1 MTICRTR
8 RGPAALAAGLTLGAT
23 VVAGNAAAG
32 GTAPPTA
39 ELPDLSG
46 ETVVVSTFP
55 FGVEQFEE
63 VFVVPFEEAT
73 GATVEIESGSNA
85 DRLTQLQLNEG
96 DTGVDVMLI
105 SDFFAAVGQEDD
117 LFQGFGPDEVPN
129 LAEIQEFA
137 VDEAYLGPAYT
148 YQLNGILYRTDQ
160 LDADEASNW
169 DVFGNDEYAGRLALP
184 DIAVTAGQLTV
195 SGIAAQYG
203 SDPYDVDTA
212 FATMSEWSDGI
223 LQFYSSSTETTNL
236 MVQGE
241 IYAAPVINA
250 FASGLV
256 EAGEPISWVPPTEG
270 RFMAT
275 NRLMVPSGAPNLE
288 GAYAFMDYALSAEAQ
303 AANADAIG
311 DLPVHPDVEPPATM
325 AELAGDAASD
335 PIGAGYQTLDPE
347 TIVANRAEWVE
358 RFAREVVG

>member
-1 MTICRTR
+1 MTLHKPRCGR
-8 RGPAALAAGLTLGAT
+8 AALAAGLALGAT
-23 VVAGNAAAG
+23 VVAGNTAAG
-32 GTAPPTA
+32 STVPTM
-39 ELPDLSG
+39 PDLSG
-46 ETVVVSTFP
+46 QTIVVSTYP
-55 FGVEQFEE
+55 FGIEEFEAA
-63 VFVVPFEEAT
+63 FVVPFEDAT

-85 DRLTQLQLNEG
+85 DRLTQLQLNDG
-96 DTGVDVMLI
+96 DTGVDVVFI
-105 SDFFAAVGQEDD
+105 SDYFAAVGQEDD
-117 LFQGFGPDEVPN
+117 LFQPFGPDKVPN

-137 VDEAYLGPAYT
+137 VDDAYLGPAYT

-160 LDADEASNW
+160 LDADEARNW
-169 DVFGNDEYAGRLALP
+169 DLFGSDEYAGRLALP

-203 SDPYDVDTA
+203 SDPYDVDAA
-212 FATMSEWSDGI
+212 FATMSDWSDGI

-256 EAGEPISWVPPTEG
+256 EAGEPISWVPPAEG

-275 NRLMVPSGAPNLE
+275 NRLMIPTGAPNLE
-288 GAYAFMDYALSAEAQ
+288 GAYAFIDYVLSAEAQ
-303 AANADAIG
+303 AANVEAVG
-311 DLPVHPDVEPPATM
+311 DLSVHPDVEPPAIM
-325 AELAGDAASD
+325 VELAGEAASD
-335 PIGAGYQTLDPE
+335 PIAAGYQTLDPE
-347 TIVANRAEWVE
+347 VIVANRDDWVE